1 MSFEPRIIAF
11 LCNWCSYGAAD
22 MAGTSRVQ
30 YPSNVRII
38 RFMCSGR
45 IDPNFVVEAFLRG
58 ADGVM
63 MTGCHIGDCHY
74 IDGNYKT
81 VHRYEFLSHYLDV
94 LGIGSERLKLAWCSA
109 AEGNK
114 FASEVKEFTDL
125 IRGLGP
131 SPMRGDDDE

>member
-1 MSFEPRIIAF
+1 MSYEPKIVAF

-22 MAGTSRVQ
+22 MAGTSRIQ
-30 YPSNVRII
+30 YPPNVRVI

-45 IDPNFVVEAFLRG
+45 IDPNFVLEAFLRG

-81 VHRYEFLSHYLDV
+81 AHRYEFLKHYLDIM
-94 LGIGSERLKLAWCSA
+94 GIGSQRLQLEWCSA

-114 FASEVKEFTDL
+114 FAEKVTEFTDR
-125 IRGLGP
+125 IRELGP
-131 SPMRGDDDE
+131 SPFKRGDE

>member
-1 MSFEPRIIAF
+1 VTFEPKIVAF

-22 MAGTSRVQ
+22 MAGTSRLQ
-30 YPSNVRII
+30 YPPNIRVI

-45 IDPNFVVEAFLRG
+45 IDPNFVLEAFLRG

-81 VHRYEFLSHYLDV
+81 VHRYEFLKNYLDII
-94 LGIGSERLKLAWCSA
+94 GIGSDRLQLEWCSA
-109 AEGNK
+109 AEGQK
-114 FASEVKEFTDL
+114 FADKVTEFTER
-125 IRGLGP
+125 IRSLGP
-131 SPMRGDDDE
+131 SPFKAGDE

>member
-1 MSFEPRIIAF
+1 MTFEPKIIAF

-22 MAGTSRVQ
+22 MAGTSRLQ
-30 YPSNVRII
+30 YPPNVRII

-45 IDPNFVVEAFLRG
+45 IDPNFVIEAFLRG

-81 VHRYEFLSHYLDV
+81 VHRYEFLKDYLDTI
-94 LGIGSERLKLAWCSA
+94 GIGSERLTLAWCSA
-109 AEGNK
+109 AEGAK
-114 FASEVKEFTDL
+114 FAQTVADFTEQ
-125 IRGLGP
+125 IRRLGP
-131 SPMRGDDDE
+131 SPFKERDQ

>member
-1 MSFEPRIIAF
+1 MSFEPKIVAF

-22 MAGTSRVQ
+22 MAGTSRLQ
-30 YPSNVRII
+30 YPPNIRVI

-45 IDPNFVVEAFLRG
+45 IDPNFVLEAFLRG

-81 VHRYEFLSHYLDV
+81 VHRYEFLKNYLDIM
-94 LGIGSERLKLAWCSA
+94 GIGADRLQLEWCSA
-109 AEGNK
+109 AEGQK
-114 FASEVKEFTDL
+114 FSEKVTEFTER
-125 IRGLGP
+125 IKELGP
-131 SPMRGDDDE
+131 SPLKAGDE

>member
-1 MSFEPRIIAF
+1 MSYEPKIVAF

-22 MAGTSRVQ
+22 MAGTSRLQ
-30 YPSNVRII
+30 YPPNVRII

-45 IDPNFVVEAFLRG
+45 IDPNFVLEAFLRG

-81 VHRYEFLSHYLDV
+81 VHRYEFLNHYLDIM
-94 LGIGSERLKLAWCSA
+94 GIGSQRLQLEWCSA

-114 FASEVKEFTDL
+114 FAEKVTEFTER
-125 IRGLGP
+125 IRELGP
-131 SPMRGDDDE
+131 SPFKRGEK